1 MTLLKSVLV
10 GVTLAILTAHAATA
24 ETINIVS
31 LVPGE
36 GQLRDKF
43 LATKTRLESGWQGDL
58 EASLLIDGQVGT
70 EETMAAAVRRGR
82 AHISMLSTPGTS
94 AAVPE
99 MSLLMAP
106 YLFDSFEEADFVLDN
121 YILDMTRRL
130 FAEKNLHFVQWID
143 SGWFNVFSQTP
154 IRVPA
159 DAVNKRMRAAGGP
172 AARIFLQEVGA
183 DVAQLPFADLVPGL
197 QTGLLSGGATN
208 TAMYRTVALYELA
221 PYITLTRHGLNPG
234 AVFANKTWF
243 DKQPAVNQA
252 LVMRGIAPTAVVRSD
267 VRNEGVDAL
276 NFSASRGATIITPT
290 PAERTAWKVATAN
303 SHRILIDEIGGAAA
317 EMYDLIQRG
326 RSAFATASDST
337 SSDPRPESGFD
348 DSTASR

>member
-1 MTLLKSVLV
+1 MTRLRSVLW
-10 GVTLAILTAHAATA
+10 GVALAIFTTGAVSA

-43 LATKTRLESGWQGDL
+43 LATKTRLEANWQGDL
-58 EASLLIDGQVGT
+58 EVSLLIDGQVGT
-70 EETMAAAVRRGR
+70 EETMAASVRRGR
-82 AHISMLSTPGTS
+82 SQISMLSTPGTS

-121 YILDMTRRL
+121 HILDLTRRL
-130 FAEKNLHFVQWID
+130 FAEKNIHFVQWID

-154 IRVPA
+154 IRTPN

-172 AARIFLQEVGA
+172 AARVFLQEVGA
-183 DVAQLPFADLVPGL
+183 DVAQLPFADMVPGL
-197 QTGLLSGGATN
+197 QTGLISGGATN
-208 TAMYRTVALYELA
+208 TSMYRTVALYELA

-234 AVFANKTWF
+234 AVFANKAWF
-243 DKQPAVNQA
+243 DKQPAANQV
-252 LVMRGIAPTAVVRSD
+252 LVMEGIAPTAVVRSD
-267 VRNEGVDAL
+267 VRNEGVEAL
-276 NFSASRGATIITPT
+276 SFSASMGATIITPT
-290 PAERTAWKVATAN
+290 QSERAAWKAASAN

-317 EMYDLIQRG
+317 ELYDLIQAG
-326 RSAFATASDST
+326 RSAYAAAS
-337 SSDPRPESGFD
+337 ESPSPGPGSGLD

>member
-1 MTLLKSVLV
+1 MNRAHTALF
-10 GVTLAILTAHAATA
+10 GAALAASLFAGTSAHTV
-24 ETINIVS
+24 ETINVVS

-43 LATKTRLESGWQGDL
+43 LATKTRLESNWHGDL
-58 EASLLIDGQVGT
+58 DVSLLIDGQVGT
-70 EETMAAAVRRGR
+70 EESMAAAVRRGR
-82 AHISMLSTPGTS
+82 SHISMLSTPGTS

-121 YILDMTRRL
+121 FILDLTQHL
-130 FAEKNLHFVQWID
+130 FAEKGLHFVQWID
-143 SGWFNVFSQTP
+143 SGWFNVFSQDP

-159 DAVNKRMRAAGGP
+159 DAVNQRMRAAGGP
-172 AARIFLQEVGA
+172 AARVFLQEVGA

-234 AVFANKTWF
+234 AVFANKRWF
-243 DKQPAVNQA
+243 DAQSDANQA
-252 LVMRGIAPTAVVRSD
+252 LVMEGIAPTAVVRSD
-267 VRNEGVDAL
+267 IREEGVAAL
-276 NFSASRGATIITPT
+276 DFSASMGAIIITPT
-290 PAERTAWKVATAN
+290 PTERAAWKAATTN
-303 SHRILIDEIGGAAA
+303 SHRILIDEIGGATA
-317 EMYDLIQRG
+317 ELYDLIQAG
-326 RSAFATASDST
+326 KSAFAAGDSDGG
-337 SSDPRPESGFD
+337 SSSAFD
-348 DSTASR
+348 DNTASR